1 LKKFAIIVAG
11 GSGSRMKSEE
21 PKQFL
26 KILGKPVLAYTM
38 QVFYSFDSS
47 IEIIVILPEKQIK
60 RWEELKKEHNITIS
74 HKICAGGSTRFQS
87 VKNGLDQIYA
97 DGIVA
102 IHDGVRPFVS
112 SDTIKKCFE
121 TAEIKGS
128 AVPIVPVSDSL
139 RYIGEG
145 KNSAVNRSD
154 FAAIQ
159 TPQCFRVEKVKKAYQ
174 QEYREEFTDDASVA
188 EAAGFEIFL
197 TEGNTENIKIT
208 TPSDLLIAEAFAK
221 NRN

>member
-26 KILGKPVLAYTM
+26 KILGKPVLAYTL
-38 QVFYSFDSS
+38 QVFYSFDPS
-47 IEIIVILPEKQIK
+47 IEIIVVLPEKQIK
-60 RWEELKKEHNITIS
+60 RWEELKKEDNITIS

-87 VKNGLDQIYA
+87 VKNGLDQINA

-112 SDTIKKCFE
+112 SDTIQKCFE